1 MMRVTSSDERRAESW
16 AVSGST
22 SQDEN
27 RTSGRTTR
35 ESAIRATRESAMR
48 ATSQTATRTAN
59 ETAIQAAGIPSPDI
73 WAGIS
78 ADERAY
84 RKRVLDDI
92 ARRVAEEGV
101 HTAVPGD
108 NREQTVHAIRRAQGY
123 DDIVRDSQEPARWCR
138 AATHARRRVKPR
150 ARERASA
157 CAMQLGDFGT
167 PSSPPRLPAT
177 S

>member
-16 AVSGST
+16 AVNGST

-27 RTSGRTTR
+27 RTSGR
-35 ESAIRATRESAMR
+35 ATRESAMR
-48 ATSQTATRTAN
+48 ATSQAAGQAATRTAN

-101 HTAVPGD
+101 HTTVPGD
-108 NREQTVHAIRRAQGY
+108 DRGRQFMPFAALKGY
-123 DDIVRDSQEPARWCR
+123 DDIVRDSQEPMR
-138 AATHARRRVKPR
+138 
-150 ARERASA
+150 
-157 CAMQLGDFGT
+157 
-167 PSSPPRLPAT
+167 
-177 S
+177 

>member
-16 AVSGST
+16 AVNGST

-27 RTSGRTTR
+27 RTSGR
-35 ESAIRATRESAMR
+35 ATRESAMR
-48 ATSQTATRTAN
+48 ATSQAACQAARRAALQA
-59 ETAIQAAGIPSPDI
+59 AIQAAGIPSPDI

-108 NREQTVHAIRRAQGY
+108 DRGRQFMPFAALKGY
-123 DDIVRDSQEPARWCR
+123 DDIVRDSQEPMR
-138 AATHARRRVKPR
+138 
-150 ARERASA
+150 
-157 CAMQLGDFGT
+157 
-167 PSSPPRLPAT
+167 
-177 S
+177 

>member
-22 SQDEN
+22 SRDEN
-27 RTSGRTTR
+27 RTSG
-35 ESAIRATRESAMR
+35 RATRESAMR
-48 ATSQTATRTAN
+48 ATSQAALQAARRT
-59 ETAIQAAGIPSPDI
+59 AGIPSPDI

-108 NREQTVHAIRRAQGY
+108 DRGRQFMPFAALKGY
-123 DDIVRDSQEPARWCR
+123 DDIVRDSQEPMR
-138 AATHARRRVKPR
+138 
-150 ARERASA
+150 
-157 CAMQLGDFGT
+157 
-167 PSSPPRLPAT
+167 
-177 S
+177 

>member
-16 AVSGST
+16 AASGST
-22 SQDEN
+22 SRDEN
-27 RTSGRTTR
+27 RTSGR
-35 ESAIRATRESAMR
+35 ATRESARR
-48 ATSQTATRTAN
+48 ATSQAACRAAGQAAGRAAGRAAN
-59 ETAIQAAGIPSPDI
+59 KAAIQTAGIPSPDI

-108 NREQTVHAIRRAQGY
+108 DRGRQFMPFAALKGY
-123 DDIVRDSQEPARWCR
+123 DGIVRDSQEPAR
-138 AATHARRRVKPR
+138 
-150 ARERASA
+150 
-157 CAMQLGDFGT
+157 
-167 PSSPPRLPAT
+167 
-177 S
+177 

>member
-27 RTSGRTTR
+27 RTSGR
-35 ESAIRATRESAMR
+35 ATRESAMR
-48 ATSQTATRTAN
+48 ATSQAATRTALQA
-59 ETAIQAAGIPSPDI
+59 AIQAARIPSPSI

-92 ARRVAEEGV
+92 ARRVAEEGA

-108 NREQTVHAIRRAQGY
+108 DRGRQFMPFAALKGY
-123 DDIVRDSQEPARWCR
+123 DDIVRDSQEPAR
-138 AATHARRRVKPR
+138 
-150 ARERASA
+150 
-157 CAMQLGDFGT
+157 
-167 PSSPPRLPAT
+167 
-177 S
+177 

>member
-1 MMRVTSSDERRAESW
+1 MMRVTSSDERRAENW

-22 SQDEN
+22 SRDEN
-27 RTSGRTTR
+27 RTSG
-35 ESAIRATRESAMR
+35 RATRESAMR
-48 ATSQTATRTAN
+48 ATSQAAGQTARRAALQA
-59 ETAIQAAGIPSPDI
+59 AIQAAGIPSPDI

-108 NREQTVHAIRRAQGY
+108 DRGRQFMPFAALKGY
-123 DDIVRDSQEPARWCR
+123 DDIVRDSQEPAR
-138 AATHARRRVKPR
+138 
-150 ARERASA
+150 
-157 CAMQLGDFGT
+157 
-167 PSSPPRLPAT
+167 
-177 S
+177 

>member
-1 MMRVTSSDERRAESW
+1 MMRATSSDERRAGSW

-27 RTSGRTTR
+27 RTSGR
-35 ESAIRATRESAMR
+35 ATRESAMR
-48 ATSQTATRTAN
+48 ATSQATCRAAGQAAART
-59 ETAIQAAGIPSPDI
+59 AGIPSPDI

-108 NREQTVHAIRRAQGY
+108 DRGRQFMPFAALKGY
-123 DDIVRDSQEPARWCR
+123 DDIVRDSQEPAR
-138 AATHARRRVKPR
+138 
-150 ARERASA
+150 
-157 CAMQLGDFGT
+157 
-167 PSSPPRLPAT
+167 
-177 S
+177 

>member
-1 MMRVTSSDERRAESW
+1 MMRATSGSERRAESW

-27 RTSGRTTR
+27 KTSG
-35 ESAIRATRESAMR
+35 RATRESAMR
-48 ATSQTATRTAN
+48 ATSQAALQAARRT
-59 ETAIQAAGIPSPDI
+59 AGIPSPDI

-108 NREQTVHAIRRAQGY
+108 DRGRQFMPFAALKGY
-123 DDIVRDSQEPARWCR
+123 DDIVRDSQEPMR
-138 AATHARRRVKPR
+138 
-150 ARERASA
+150 
-157 CAMQLGDFGT
+157 
-167 PSSPPRLPAT
+167 
-177 S
+177 

>member
-27 RTSGRTTR
+27 RTSGR
-35 ESAIRATRESAMR
+35 ATRESTMR
-48 ATSQTATRTAN
+48 ATNQAACQAARRAALQA
-59 ETAIQAAGIPSPDI
+59 AIQAAGIPSPDI

-108 NREQTVHAIRRAQGY
+108 DRGRQFMPFAALKGY
-123 DDIVRDSQEPARWCR
+123 DDIVRDSQEPMR
-138 AATHARRRVKPR
+138 
-150 ARERASA
+150 
-157 CAMQLGDFGT
+157 
-167 PSSPPRLPAT
+167 
-177 S
+177 

>member
-1 MMRVTSSDERRAESW
+1 MMRVTSSDELRTESW

-22 SQDEN
+22 SRDEN
-27 RTSGRTTR
+27 KTSG
-35 ESAIRATRESAMR
+35 RATRESTMR
-48 ATSQTATRTAN
+48 ATSQAATRTAN

-108 NREQTVHAIRRAQGY
+108 DRGRQFMPFAALKGY
-123 DDIVRDSQEPARWCR
+123 DDIVRDSQEPAR
-138 AATHARRRVKPR
+138 
-150 ARERASA
+150 
-157 CAMQLGDFGT
+157 
-167 PSSPPRLPAT
+167 
-177 S
+177 

>member
-16 AVSGST
+16 AVSGPT

-27 RTSGRTTR
+27 RTSG
-35 ESAIRATRESAMR
+35 RATRESAMR
-48 ATSQTATRTAN
+48 ATSQAATRTAN

-101 HTAVPGD
+101 HTAVPSDDRG
-108 NREQTVHAIRRAQGY
+108 RQFMPFAALKGY
-123 DDIVRDSQEPARWCR
+123 DDIVRDSQEPAR
-138 AATHARRRVKPR
+138 
-150 ARERASA
+150 
-157 CAMQLGDFGT
+157 
-167 PSSPPRLPAT
+167 
-177 S
+177 

>member
-22 SQDEN
+22 SRDEN
-27 RTSGRTTR
+27 RTSG
-35 ESAIRATRESAMR
+35 RATRESAMR
-48 ATSQTATRTAN
+48 ATSQAAGQTARRAALQA
-59 ETAIQAAGIPSPDI
+59 AIQAAGIPSPDI

-108 NREQTVHAIRRAQGY
+108 DRGRQFMPFAALKGY
-123 DDIVRDSQEPARWCR
+123 DDIVRDSQEPAR
-138 AATHARRRVKPR
+138 
-150 ARERASA
+150 
-157 CAMQLGDFGT
+157 
-167 PSSPPRLPAT
+167 
-177 S
+177 

>member
-16 AVSGST
+16 AVNGST
-22 SQDEN
+22 SRDEN
-27 RTSGRTTR
+27 KTSG
-35 ESAIRATRESAMR
+35 RATRESAMR
-48 ATSQTATRTAN
+48 ATSQAARRAAGQAATRTAN

-84 RKRVLDDI
+84 RKRVLNDI

-108 NREQTVHAIRRAQGY
+108 DRGRQFMPFAAFKGY
-123 DDIVRDSQEPARWCR
+123 DDIVRDSQDPMR
-138 AATHARRRVKPR
+138 
-150 ARERASA
+150 
-157 CAMQLGDFGT
+157 
-167 PSSPPRLPAT
+167 
-177 S
+177 

>member
-1 MMRVTSSDERRAESW
+1 MMGVTSSDERRAESW

-27 RTSGRTTR
+27 RTSGR
-35 ESAIRATRESAMR
+35 ATRESAMR
-48 ATSQTATRTAN
+48 VTCQAATRTALQA
-59 ETAIQAAGIPSPDI
+59 AIQAAGIPSPDI

-108 NREQTVHAIRRAQGY
+108 DRGRQFMPFAALKGY
-123 DDIVRDSQEPARWCR
+123 DDIVRDSQEPMR
-138 AATHARRRVKPR
+138 
-150 ARERASA
+150 
-157 CAMQLGDFGT
+157 
-167 PSSPPRLPAT
+167 
-177 S
+177 

>member
-16 AVSGST
+16 AVNGST

-27 RTSGRTTR
+27 RTSGR
-35 ESAIRATRESAMR
+35 ATRESAMR
-48 ATSQTATRTAN
+48 ATSQAACRAAGQAASQ
-59 ETAIQAAGIPSPDI
+59 EARQAAGRAARRAASQEAIQAAGIPSPDI

-108 NREQTVHAIRRAQGY
+108 DRGRQFMPFAALKGY
-123 DDIVRDSQEPARWCR
+123 DDIVRDSREPAR
-138 AATHARRRVKPR
+138 
-150 ARERASA
+150 
-157 CAMQLGDFGT
+157 
-167 PSSPPRLPAT
+167 
-177 S
+177 

>member
-27 RTSGRTTR
+27 RTSGR
-35 ESAIRATRESAMR
+35 ATRESAMR
-48 ATSQTATRTAN
+48 ATSQAARRAARQA
-59 ETAIQAAGIPSPDI
+59 AIQAAGIPSPDI

-108 NREQTVHAIRRAQGY
+108 DRGRQFMPFAALKGY
-123 DDIVRDSQEPARWCR
+123 DEIVRDSQEPMR
-138 AATHARRRVKPR
+138 
-150 ARERASA
+150 
-157 CAMQLGDFGT
+157 
-167 PSSPPRLPAT
+167 
-177 S
+177 

>member
-16 AVSGST
+16 AVSGPT

-27 RTSGRTTR
+27 RTSG
-35 ESAIRATRESAMR
+35 RATRESAMR
-48 ATSQTATRTAN
+48 ATSQAATRTAN

-92 ARRVAEEGV
+92 ARRVAEEGI
-101 HTAVPGD
+101 HTAIPGD
-108 NREQTVHAIRRAQGY
+108 DRGRQFMPFAALKGY
-123 DDIVRDSQEPARWCR
+123 DDIVRDSQEPAR
-138 AATHARRRVKPR
+138 
-150 ARERASA
+150 
-157 CAMQLGDFGT
+157 
-167 PSSPPRLPAT
+167 
-177 S
+177 

>member
-16 AVSGST
+16 AVSGPT

-27 RTSGRTTR
+27 RTSG
-35 ESAIRATRESAMR
+35 RATRESAMR
-48 ATSQTATRTAN
+48 ATSQAAGQTARRAALQA
-59 ETAIQAAGIPSPDI
+59 AIQAAGIPSPDI

-92 ARRVAEEGV
+92 ARRIAEEGV

-108 NREQTVHAIRRAQGY
+108 DRGRQFMPFAALKGY
-123 DDIVRDSQEPARWCR
+123 DEIVRDSQEPAR
-138 AATHARRRVKPR
+138 
-150 ARERASA
+150 
-157 CAMQLGDFGT
+157 
-167 PSSPPRLPAT
+167 
-177 S
+177 

>member
-27 RTSGRTTR
+27 KTSD
-35 ESAIRATRESAMR
+35 RATRESALQ
-48 ATSQTATRTAN
+48 A
-59 ETAIQAAGIPSPDI
+59 AIQAAGIPSSDI
-73 WAGIS
+73 WADIS
-78 ADERAY
+78 TDERAY

-108 NREQTVHAIRRAQGY
+108 DRGRQFMPFAALKGY
-123 DDIVRDSQEPARWCR
+123 DDIVRDSQEPAR
-138 AATHARRRVKPR
+138 
-150 ARERASA
+150 
-157 CAMQLGDFGT
+157 
-167 PSSPPRLPAT
+167 
-177 S
+177 

>member
-1 MMRVTSSDERRAESW
+1 MMRVTSSDERRTESW

-27 RTSGRTTR
+27 RTSGR
-35 ESAIRATRESAMR
+35 AARESAMR
-48 ATSQTATRTAN
+48 ATSQAAGQTARRAALQA
-59 ETAIQAAGIPSPDI
+59 AIQAAGIPSPDI

-108 NREQTVHAIRRAQGY
+108 DRGRQFMPFAALKGY
-123 DDIVRDSQEPARWCR
+123 DDIVRDSQEPMR
-138 AATHARRRVKPR
+138 
-150 ARERASA
+150 
-157 CAMQLGDFGT
+157 
-167 PSSPPRLPAT
+167 
-177 S
+177 

>member
-22 SQDEN
+22 SRDEN
-27 RTSGRTTR
+27 RTSG
-35 ESAIRATRESAMR
+35 RATRESAMR
-48 ATSQTATRTAN
+48 ATSQAAGQTARRAALQA
-59 ETAIQAAGIPSPDI
+59 AIQAAGIPSPDI

-78 ADERAY
+78 TDERAY

-108 NREQTVHAIRRAQGY
+108 DRGRQFMPFAALKGY
-123 DDIVRDSQEPARWCR
+123 DDIVRDSQEPAR
-138 AATHARRRVKPR
+138 
-150 ARERASA
+150 
-157 CAMQLGDFGT
+157 
-167 PSSPPRLPAT
+167 
-177 S
+177 

>member
-1 MMRVTSSDERRAESW
+1 MMRVTSDDERRAESW

-22 SQDEN
+22 SQNEN
-27 RTSGRTTR
+27 RTSGR
-35 ESAIRATRESAMR
+35 ATHESAMR
-48 ATSQTATRTAN
+48 ATSQAATRTALQA
-59 ETAIQAAGIPSPDI
+59 AIQTSGIPSPDI

-108 NREQTVHAIRRAQGY
+108 DRGRQFMPFAALKGY
-123 DDIVRDSQEPARWCR
+123 DDIVRDSQEPAR
-138 AATHARRRVKPR
+138 
-150 ARERASA
+150 
-157 CAMQLGDFGT
+157 
-167 PSSPPRLPAT
+167 
-177 S
+177 

>member
-27 RTSGRTTR
+27 RTSGR
-35 ESAIRATRESAMR
+35 ATRESVMR
-48 ATSQTATRTAN
+48 ATSQAACRAAGQ
-59 ETAIQAAGIPSPDI
+59 TAIRAAGIPSPDI

-84 RKRVLDDI
+84 RKRVLNDI

-108 NREQTVHAIRRAQGY
+108 DRGRQFMPFAALKGY
-123 DDIVRDSQEPARWCR
+123 DDIVRDSQEPMR
-138 AATHARRRVKPR
+138 
-150 ARERASA
+150 
-157 CAMQLGDFGT
+157 
-167 PSSPPRLPAT
+167 
-177 S
+177 

>member
-16 AVSGST
+16 AVSEST

-27 RTSGRTTR
+27 RTSG
-35 ESAIRATRESAMR
+35 RATRESAMR
-48 ATSQTATRTAN
+48 ATSQAAC
-59 ETAIQAAGIPSPDI
+59 QAARRAALQAARRAAEIPSPDI

-108 NREQTVHAIRRAQGY
+108 DRGRQFMPFAALKGY
-123 DDIVRDSQEPARWCR
+123 DEIVRDSQEPMR
-138 AATHARRRVKPR
+138 
-150 ARERASA
+150 
-157 CAMQLGDFGT
+157 
-167 PSSPPRLPAT
+167 
-177 S
+177 